1 MIQYGSTS
9 HFVVSYDNS
18 FNGQGGNPNGPALA
32 QGVLDYC
39 EYDLVR
45 LSMLFGNVMPTTF
58 PIQINLIPGGG
69 GAYNNGL
76 NTIGLYCGSNTQALN
91 LPAVVVAEEAEILM
105 VVQNKGWNPG
115 WSNGEALSRVS
126 AQILYPSRAW
136 LWSTGDSWLNG
147 FIGAP
152 NPARSNWVDNVYHSD
167 QDYVSIG
174 CGSLFLNYLAYQ
186 LNQRWT
192 DIIAAGAPNTNT
204 LAETATLLG
213 IANAW
218 ADFLNLMN
226 ANLPVGSSLPAQPTA
241 FGQQPEPTD
250 NPFPFGALPSQVPI
264 LYTRHNLADTGTSHT
279 GTLSDSPDI
288 IVKNN
293 SVSNPQ
299 ATFSTAASI
308 ASDTESD
315 PDVLTGQDNYVYL
328 RVWNR
333 GSDAANVFAT
343 VYWAPPSSLVT
354 PDTWNL
360 IGSAY
365 YPDVPAGSV
374 VEVST
379 PGITWPSD
387 LLPTAGHDCFVA
399 TVGNTYA
406 PAPNA
411 ASFAS
416 FDDFMNYIYANN
428 NITWRNFNVITPGQ
442 PGPWR
447 LPFRIAGAWDRPR
460 PFLLV
465 SEADLPAGSRVEL
478 QIPEA
483 LAKGFKG
490 AHQAKEGAHIPG
502 GSFRIPVPANGTHEL
517 GAIELPAKAAGASQ
531 MVVEIPA
538 KEFRKSHRVVLRQVY
553 KEREAGRITWILK
566 PKG

>member
-250 NPFPFGALPSQVPI
+250 NPF
-264 LYTRHNLADTGTSHT
+264 
-279 GTLSDSPDI
+279 
-288 IVKNN
+288 
-293 SVSNPQ
+293 
-299 ATFSTAASI
+299 
-308 ASDTESD
+308 
-315 PDVLTGQDNYVYL
+315 
-328 RVWNR
+328 
-333 GSDAANVFAT
+333 
-343 VYWAPPSSLVT
+343 
-354 PDTWNL
+354 
-360 IGSAY
+360 
-365 YPDVPAGSV
+365 
-374 VEVST
+374 
-379 PGITWPSD
+379 
-387 LLPTAGHDCFVA
+387 
-399 TVGNTYA
+399 
-406 PAPNA
+406 
-411 ASFAS
+411 
-416 FDDFMNYIYANN
+416 
-428 NITWRNFNVITPGQ
+428 
-442 PGPWR
+442 
-447 LPFRIAGAWDRPR
+447 
-460 PFLLV
+460 
-465 SEADLPAGSRVEL
+465 
-478 QIPEA
+478 
-483 LAKGFKG
+483 
-490 AHQAKEGAHIPG
+490 
-502 GSFRIPVPANGTHEL
+502 
-517 GAIELPAKAAGASQ
+517 
-531 MVVEIPA
+531 
-538 KEFRKSHRVVLRQVY
+538 
-553 KEREAGRITWILK
+553 
-566 PKG
+566 